1 MLSSLL
7 AAHRERAVAVLP
19 EIVESYFAGGSGE
32 ELTLA
37 ESGAAWRGYRLR
49 PRALRDVSR
58 VETGV
63 SLLGCRLASP
73 VALAPSAY
81 HRLAHPDGEVAT
93 AAGAAAAGGL
103 LVVSSRC
110 SVRLESV
117 ARAVADGGGSW
128 WFQAYVMRDR
138 SITAGLVR
146 RAAAAGARAVV
157 LTGDSPVVGSKLRQ
171 GTDRLPLS
179 AEIAGV
185 NVDGP
190 PREPAEL
197 DAALAQD
204 PATTL
209 ADIGWLAELSGLPVL
224 VKGVLRA
231 DDAADCVAAGAA
243 GIVVSTH
250 GGRQLDRSVAS
261 AHALPAVAAAVGDRV
276 PVLVDGG
283 ISSAT
288 DVLVAL
294 ALGAR
299 AVLVGRPVLWA
310 LAAGG
315 APGVTALLDG
325 FRTDLIEALQLAG
338 VRSPAEVGAD
348 LLARPGTADPLIP

>member
-1 MLSSLL
+1 MLSTLL
-7 AAHRERAVAVLP
+7 AAHRERAAAVLP
-19 EIVESYFAGGSGE
+19 EVVENYYAGGSGAE
-32 ELTLA
+32 ITLA

-49 PRALRDVSR
+49 PRVLRDVA
-58 VETGV
+58 VVDTAV
-63 SLLGCRLASP
+63 TLLGSRLASP
-73 VALAPSAY
+73 VAVAPSAY
-81 HRLAHPDGEVAT
+81 HCLAHPKGEVAT
-93 AAGAAAAGGL
+93 ATGAAATGAL

-117 ARAVADGGGSW
+117 ARAVADRGGSW

-138 SITAGLVR
+138 SITADLVR

-171 GTDRLPLS
+171 GTDDLPLT
-179 AEIAGV
+179 AQIAGV

-190 PREPAEL
+190 PRDEDEL
-197 DAALAQD
+197 DLALTQD

-209 ADIGWLAELSGLPVL
+209 ADISWLAELSGLPVL

-231 DDAADCVAAGAA
+231 DDAVDCVAAGAA

-261 AHALPAVAAAVGDRV
+261 AHALAAVAAAVGDRV

-283 ISSAT
+283 IASAT

-310 LAAGG
+310 LAADG
-315 APGVTALLDG
+315 ARGVAALLDG
-325 FRTDLIEALQLAG
+325 FRTDLVEALQLAG

-348 LLARPGTADPLIP
+348 LLA